1 MFFLYQILVFLILPL
16 IKFSSFFDVK
26 IKLHHQGQK
35 HTLRQLKTISRNQ
48 KQKCVWIHCASL
60 GEFELAR
67 PLIEIIKE
75 NSNAWF
81 IAITFFSS
89 SGYEVQKKYK
99 KADWLGYLPFD
110 KRKSIRNF
118 LNLLKPDLALFVKYE
133 FWPNTLDLL
142 KQYNIK
148 TFSLCGRFYPSQFLF
163 RSYGKWVFDLVRKL
177 DGFMVVDQQSEQLL
191 LENGFKNISCVGD
204 LRMDRVLSNSKEIK
218 PIFAIESYLNGEKCF
233 VAGSTWPEDYPLFLN
248 YLIDYTSTKIIIVP
262 HEVNSNTVSK
272 IKSLINEEIAV
283 WSTFN
288 SAQDV
293 DRRILVIDS
302 VGLLAQIYQYAHWA
316 YVGGGMSNKGLH
328 NILEPAVFGTP
339 VFIGKNFQDFKEA
352 QELVQKKGVF
362 SVKNEAEFISTY
374 ETLSE
379 KRYNSIQSINKNYI
393 NQHSGAIKK
402 TLSFLA
408 PHLKL

>member
-1 MFFLYQILVFLILPL
+1 M
-16 IKFSSFFDVK
+16 
-26 IKLHHQGQK
+26 
-35 HTLRQLKTISRNQ
+35 
-48 KQKCVWIHCASL
+48 
-60 GEFELAR
+60 
-67 PLIEIIKE
+67 
-75 NSNAWF
+75 
-81 IAITFFSS
+81 
-89 SGYEVQKKYK
+89 
-99 KADWLGYLPFD
+99 
-110 KRKSIRNF
+110 
-118 LNLLKPDLALFVKYE
+118 KYE

-163 RSYGKWVFDLVRKL
+163 RSYGKWVLDLVRKL

-328 NILEPAVFGTP
+328 NILEPAVFGAP

>member
-163 RSYGKWVFDLVRKL
+163 RSYGKWVLDLVRKL

-328 NILEPAVFGTP
+328 NILEPAVFGAP

>member
-16 IKFSSFFDVK
+16 IKFSSFFNVK

-379 KRYNSIQSINKNYI
+379 ERYNSIQSINKNYI

>member
-1 MFFLYQILVFLILPL
+1 LFFLYQILVFLILPL
-16 IKFSSFFDVK
+16 IKVYSFFDVK
-26 IKLHHQGQK
+26 IKLQYQGQK
-35 HTLRQLKTISRNQ
+35 YTLRQLKTFSRNQ
-48 KQKCVWIHCASL
+48 QQKCVWIHCASM

-67 PLIEIIKE
+67 PLIEVIKE
-75 NSNAWF
+75 NSSAWF

-89 SGYEVQKKYK
+89 SGYEVQKNFK

-118 LNLLKPDLALFVKYE
+118 LNLLNPDLALFVKYE

-142 KQYNIK
+142 KEYNIK
-148 TFSLCGRFYPSQFLF
+148 TFSLCGRFYSSQFLF
-163 RSYGKWVFDLVRKL
+163 RPYGKWVLDLVRKL

-204 LRMDRVLSNSKEIK
+204 LRMDRVLSNFKETK
-218 PIFAIESYLNGEKCF
+218 PILAIESFLNGEKCF

-248 YLIDYTSTKIIIVP
+248 YLIDYTSTKIIIAP

-272 IKSLINEEIAV
+272 IKPLINEEIAV

-288 SAQDV
+288 IAQDV

-302 VGLLAQIYQYAHWA
+302 VGLLAQIYQYAYWA
-316 YVGGGMSNKGLH
+316 YVGGGMGNKGLH
-328 NILEPAVFGTP
+328 NILEPVVFGAP

-352 QELVQKKGVF
+352 KELVQKKGVF
-362 SVKNEAEFISTY
+362 SVKNETEFISAY

-379 KRYNSIQSINKNYI
+379 KRYNSIQSINRNYI

-408 PHLKL
+408 PHFKL

>member
-1 MFFLYQILVFLILPL
+1 LFFWYQILVFLSLPL
-16 IKFSSFFDVK
+16 IKFSSFFDAK
-26 IKLHHQGQK
+26 IKLQCQGQK

-48 KQKCVWIHCASL
+48 QQKCVWIHCASL

-67 PLIEIIKE
+67 PLIEAIKE

-89 SGYEVQKKYK
+89 SGYEVQKNYTQ
-99 KADWLGYLPFD
+99 ADWLGYLPFD
-110 KRKSIRNF
+110 ERKSIKNF
-118 LNLLKPDLALFVKYE
+118 LTLLKPDLTLFVKYE

-142 KQYNIK
+142 KENSIK

-163 RSYGKWVFDLVRKL
+163 KPYGKWVLDLVRKL

-191 LENGFKNISCVGD
+191 VEHGFKNISCVGD
-204 LRMDRVLSNSKEIK
+204 LRMDRVLSNSKEVK
-218 PIFAIESYLNGEKCF
+218 PIFEIESFLNGEKCF

-248 YLIDYTSTKIIIVP
+248 YLIDYTSTKIIIAP

-272 IKSLINEEIAV
+272 LKTIINKEIAV

-288 SAQDV
+288 SAQDE
-293 DRRILVIDS
+293 DKRILVIDS
-302 VGLLAQIYQYAHWA
+302 VGLLAQIYQYAHLA
-316 YVGGGMSNKGLH
+316 YVGGGMGNKGLH
-328 NILEPAVFGTP
+328 NILEPVVFGVP
-339 VFIGKNFQDFKEA
+339 VFVGKNFQNFKEA

-362 SVKNEAEFISTY
+362 SVKNEAEFISIY

-379 KRYNSIQSINKNYI
+379 EKYNLIQSINRNYI
-393 NQHSGAIKK
+393 NQHSGATKK

-408 PHLKL
+408 PHLRL

>member
-26 IKLHHQGQK
+26 IKLQYQGQK
-35 HTLRQLKTISRNQ
+35 YTLRQLKTFSRNQ
-48 KQKCVWIHCASL
+48 QQKCVWIHCASL

-118 LNLLKPDLALFVKYE
+118 LNLLNPDLALFVKYE

-142 KQYNIK
+142 KEYNIK
-148 TFSLCGRFYPSQFLF
+148 TFSLCGRFYSSQFLF
-163 RSYGKWVFDLVRKL
+163 RPYGKWVLDLVRKL

-218 PIFAIESYLNGEKCF
+218 PILAIESFLNGEKCF

-248 YLIDYTSTKIIIVP
+248 YLIDYTSTKIIIAP

-272 IKSLINEEIAV
+272 IKPLINEEIAV

-302 VGLLAQIYQYAHWA
+302 VGLLAQIYQYAYWA
-316 YVGGGMSNKGLH
+316 YVGGGMGNKGLH
-328 NILEPAVFGTP
+328 NILEPVVFGAP

-352 QELVQKKGVF
+352 KELVQKKGVF
-362 SVKNEAEFISTY
+362 SVKNETEFISAY

-379 KRYNSIQSINKNYI
+379 KRYNSIQSINRNYI

-408 PHLKL
+408 PYFKL